1 MGRAADS
8 HNRKLIIALGC
19 LIWSLATAGM
29 GSSSA
34 FWSLLTFRLLLGLG
48 AAFSNPASYSMI
60 ADLFPPDQRP
70 MANGTLN
77 AYAILCVLVYCCNSK
92 KRKRKV
98 KVETEVF
105 HMLPQ
110 CPPFIRS

>member
-70 MANGTLN
+70 TANGMMT
-77 AYAILCVLVYCCNSK
+77 SK
-92 KRKRKV
+92 I
-98 KVETEVF
+98 
-105 HMLPQ
+105 HPN
-110 CPPFIRS
+110 